1 VVLRWAL
8 ESISGQELAETGVHS
23 PRETPTFAAHRAE

>member
-1 VVLRWAL
+1 L

-23 PRETPTFAAHRAE
+23 PRETPSFAAQRVE